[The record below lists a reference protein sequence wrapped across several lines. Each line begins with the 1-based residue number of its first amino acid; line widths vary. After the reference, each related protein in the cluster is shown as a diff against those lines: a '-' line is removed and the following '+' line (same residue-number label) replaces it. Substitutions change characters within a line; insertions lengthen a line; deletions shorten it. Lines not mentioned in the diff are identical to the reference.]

1 MSGNL
6 NNTNWTNL
14 EPNSLIFTLGS
25 SYILAISVLGII
37 FNAFVLMVFCFHEK
51 ACTIAEIYLSNLA
64 GADFV
69 LVCCLPFWADYVGKG
84 FNWAFNE
91 SLCKVVTA
99 ILKMNAFC
107 SIYFL
112 VMVSIDRYVAL
123 VYPLSH
129 KRIRRLFYAK
139 LACAVVWFL
148 GLVFALPAFIYRKL
162 LDFKCILDFDK
173 DQHLVYELTTIIFSF
188 IIPFFII
195 FFCTLKIIQA
205 LRNRP
210 NGHGTEQKAT
220 TLILV
225 VLLAFLICWGP
236 FQLSR
241 ILDLFERLQI
251 LKHVGILGDHKILV
265 CKQITVYLA
274 FFNSVLNPILYVTI
288 GKNFQKKAKELFISR
303 KYKKTRRSSIRF
315 SRTRFTSV
323 KSDIGSS

>member
-69 LVCCLPFWADYVGKG
+69 L
-84 FNWAFNE
+84 
-91 SLCKVVTA
+91 
-99 ILKMNAFC
+99 
-107 SIYFL
+107 
-112 VMVSIDRYVAL
+112 
-123 VYPLSH
+123 
-129 KRIRRLFYAK
+129 
-139 LACAVVWFL
+139 
-148 GLVFALPAFIYRKL
+148 
-162 LDFKCILDFDK
+162 
-173 DQHLVYELTTIIFSF
+173 
-188 IIPFFII
+188 
-195 FFCTLKIIQA
+195 IIQA

>member
-1 MSGNL
+1 MSGSQ
-6 NNTNWTNL
+6 NNTNCTNL

-84 FNWAFNE
+84 FNWAFSE
-91 SLCKVVTA
+91 SLCKVIPA
-99 ILKMNAFC
+99 IIKMNAFC

-112 VMVSIDRYVAL
+112 VLVSIDRYVGL
-123 VYPLSH
+123 VHPLSH
-129 KRIRRLFYAK
+129 HSTCTPFYAK
-139 LACAVVWFL
+139 LACVVVWIL
-148 GLVFALPAFIYRKL
+148 GVIFALPILIYRKL
-162 LDFKCILDFDK
+162 ITSTSNITACGIPFTE
-173 DQHLVYELTTIIFSF
+173 DQHLVYETITITFSF
-188 IIPFFII
+188 VIPVSIISL
-195 FFCTLKIIQA
+195 CALKIIQA

-210 NGHGTEQKAT
+210 KVHGTEQKAT

-241 ILDLFERLQI
+241 TLDVLERVGIVRCHTILDI
-251 LKHVGILGDHKILV
+251 Y
-265 CKQITVYLA
+265 KQITVYLA
-274 FFNSVLNPILYVTI
+274 FFNSVLNPILYVAI
-288 GKNFQKKAKELFISR
+288 GRNFQKRAKELLMPQ
-303 KYKKTRRSSIRF
+303 KYKKTRRSS
-315 SRTRFTSV
+315 TRSSPTRLASV
-323 KSDIGSS
+323 KSDNGLS

>member
-91 SLCKVVTA
+91 SLCKV
-99 ILKMNAFC
+99 
-107 SIYFL
+107 
-112 VMVSIDRYVAL
+112 
-123 VYPLSH
+123 
-129 KRIRRLFYAK
+129 
-139 LACAVVWFL
+139 
-148 GLVFALPAFIYRKL
+148 
-162 LDFKCILDFDK
+162 
-173 DQHLVYELTTIIFSF
+173 
-188 IIPFFII
+188 
-195 FFCTLKIIQA
+195 IIQA